1 MADVNSDNGWT
12 KTELGD
18 GWVKLTEVCD
28 VFGTG
33 GTDSLFST
41 AITNSTANAVTDG
54 PTMPIINELK
64 AAGSFFIEVT
74 LGAGTIQTDTTIH
87 MKNTAGT
94 YQDGTGQLIVNQ
106 TASSTAIASWNG
118 AITDGMKLVCLKDG
132 TGSATNTVT
141 FSIIYYNGGPN
152 QSNLTIAG
160 VGSDPS

>member
-1 MADVNSDNGWT
+1 MASVQSDNGWT

-18 GWVKLTEVCD
+18 GWVKLVEVAD
-28 VFGTG
+28 VFTTGTG
-33 GTDSLFST
+33 DDVKST
-41 AITNSTANAVTDG
+41 AITNSTVNAVTDG

-106 TASSTAIASWNG
+106 TASSTAVASWNG

-132 TGSATNTVT
+132 TGSAANTVT
-141 FSIIYYNGGPN
+141 FSIIYFNGGPN
-152 QSNLTIAG
+152 QSNVTIAG

>member
-1 MADVNSDNGWT
+1 MASVQSDNGWT

-28 VFGTG
+28 AFSTG
-33 GTDSLFST
+33 GTDDVKTT

-64 AAGSFFIEVT
+64 AAGEFMIEVT

-87 MKNTAGT
+87 MKDTAGA
-94 YQDGTGQLIVNQ
+94 YSDATGQLIVNQ
-106 TASSTAIASWNG
+106 TASSTKLASWNG
-118 AITDGMKLVCLKDG
+118 AITDGLKLVCLKDG
-132 TGSATNTVT
+132 TGSAANTIT

-152 QSNLTIAG
+152 QSDVTISG
-160 VGSDPS
+160 VGADPS